1 MAPEEGL
8 EQCVDFFKGT
18 DQVCEGMYRVS
29 MLPCAGHELQQAR
42 PESDR
47 DTSPRVRIRSQEQR
61 GRFFQHASSI

>member
-18 DQVCEGMYRVS
+18 DQVCEGVYRVS

-42 PESDR
+42 SESDR
-47 DTSPRVRIRSQEQR
+47 DTSPRVRIRSQEQG
-61 GRFFQHASSI
+61 GRFFEHASSI